1 MVKHF
6 SYIRCVLPYL
16 CRDIYRKLC
25 NFVKGNNEIKKIYG
39 NSLIIIGENPNIL
52 LHWKNNIW
60 KYM

>member
-25 NFVKGNNEIKKIYG
+25 NFVKGNNEIKK
-39 NSLIIIGENPNIL
+39 
-52 LHWKNNIW
+52 
-60 KYM
+60 YMEIH